1 MLAGRSDVTAHVD
14 RDELARLLDPA
25 DYLGA
30 TDELISRAL
39 RAHAERGAKPA

>member
-1 MLAGRSDVTAHVD
+1 LGERDDVTAHLD

-25 DYLGA
+25 GYLGA

>member
-1 MLAGRSDVTAHVD
+1 VLAERGEVTAHVD
-14 RDELARLLDPA
+14 RDALARLLDPA

-39 RAHAERGAKPA
+39 RAHAERGATPA